1 MTDMTWLNMPNNLT
15 GLITSLIGEK
25 STFDQ
30 VWSSLIKFDQGW
42 SILDRSDPNKIPSD
56 WKYQEFVKCG
66 KVENLGEE
74 LKI

>member
-30 VWSSLIKFDQGW
+30 VWSSLIKFDPFWTDLIQ
-42 SILDRSDPNKIPSD
+42 SDPKTVDHVYSHD
-56 WKYQEFVKCG
+56 KCD
-66 KVENLGEE
+66 NFL
-74 LKI
+74 